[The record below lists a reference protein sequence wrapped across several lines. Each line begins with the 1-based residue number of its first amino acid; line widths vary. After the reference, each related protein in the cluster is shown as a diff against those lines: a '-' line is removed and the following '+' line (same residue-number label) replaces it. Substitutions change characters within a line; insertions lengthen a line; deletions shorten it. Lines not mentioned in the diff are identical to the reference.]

1 MARYSTSGAGL
12 TSQIAGVPATT
23 VIGGLAA
30 YWMASATSGF
40 RLRRLKLGVET
51 TTGVVPTSQQVR
63 LGLYRIT
70 AAGTNTNIVTVAG
83 QALESWTPVD
93 PTGGLIVP
101 NSATAS
107 TSVPTVAANP
117 IDTLMFN
124 SQAYLDVPWDYIEE
138 LVVGTGAGNG
148 IAFVLLTNA
157 LPTNHFLVTT
167 ATIEV

>member
-1 MARYSTSGAGL
+1 ML
-12 TSQIAGVPATT
+12 
-23 VIGGLAA
+23 GLAA
-30 YWMASATSGF
+30 YWMAGASAGF
-40 RLRRLKLGVET
+40 RLRRVKVGVET

-70 AAGTNTNIVTVAG
+70 AAGTNTNITTVAG
-83 QALESWTPVD
+83 QALESWVPAD

-101 NSATAS
+101 SSATAS

-138 LVVGTGAGNG
+138 LVIGSGTANG
-148 IAFVLLTNA
+148 IGFVLITNA
-157 LPTNHFLVTT
+157 LPTNHFLVVTP
-167 ATIEV
+167 TIEV